1 MSLSHITFIS
11 TDPDRMEEVLV
22 KVLKARKIYDSGADT
37 FSRAPERFYDIGGTW
52 VAVMQGAA
60 LAERSYNH
68 VAFWVDEEELEERLA
83 EIAALGLEVL
93 PGRKRIKGEGRSIY
107 FYGPDGHLIEL
118 HSGTLAERLRR
129 YMTARP

>member
-1 MSLSHITFIS
+1 MTLSHITFVCA
-11 TDPDRMEEVLV
+11 DPDRMEEVLI
-22 KVLKARKIYDSGADT
+22 KVLKARKIYDSGAGGY
-37 FSRAPERFYDIGGTW
+37 SLSPERFYDIGGVW

-60 LAERSYNH
+60 LTERSYNH

-93 PGRKRIKGEGRSIY
+93 PGRKRVAGEGQSIY

-118 HSGTLAERLRR
+118 HSGTLADRLAR
-129 YMTARP
+129 YRQGG